1 MLLKLAWR
9 NLWRNKRRTLITTA
23 SIFVAVILSTFMRS
37 LQEGSY
43 NEMIKNAVSFY
54 SGYIQIHKNGYWD
67 EQKLDNSFE
76 DLDVVKAA
84 LSGDKRVTVATP
96 RIESALLISSGEKTH
111 IAQIVGTNPE
121 QEDQLTN
128 LAAKVVE
135 GRYLTSDDQGLMI
148 AAGIAEKLKVGVGDS
163 LILLGQGYHGVS
175 ANEIYPIIGIVKYAS
190 PLLNKRIMFLPLK
203 EAQEMFVA
211 QEMLTSYAINVEN
224 PKQSEK
230 VAQALKAELNSEE
243 YEVMPWT
250 ELSPD
255 LIKMIEG
262 DRAGGYLFMAILYVI
277 IGFGIFGTALM
288 MINERQYEFGVMTAI
303 GMKRGKLAR
312 LLTLEMVIM
321 AILGVIAGFIAAI
334 PIITYFQFNPITF
347 KGEAAKAYEAFNI
360 APIIPTMLDFGV
372 IASQALVV
380 LIITLLISIYP
391 ILQLLR
397 LDPIK
402 AMRT

>member
-9 NLWRNKRRTLITTA
+9 NLWRNKRRTLITIA

-54 SGYIQIHKNGYWD
+54 SGYIQIHKDGYWD

-76 DLDVVKAA
+76 DVELIRTA
-84 LSGDKRVTVATP
+84 LAKESRISSATA
-96 RIESALLISSGEKTH
+96 RLESALLISSGNKTH
-111 IAQIVGTNPE
+111 IAQLVGTEPE

-128 LAAKVVE
+128 LSKKVVE
-135 GRYLTSDDQGLMI
+135 GRYLKADDKGLMI
-148 AAGIAEKLKVGVGDS
+148 AEGIATKLKVGIGDS

-175 ANEIYPIIGIVKYAS
+175 ANEIYPIIGIVKYAN
-190 PLLNKRIMFLPLK
+190 PLLNKRTMFLPIK
-203 EAQEMFVA
+203 EAQQMFVA
-211 QEMLTSYAINVEN
+211 PERLTAFALNLEN
-224 PKQSEK
+224 PKYSEK
-230 VAQALKAELNSEE
+230 VAQALKDEINNPE

-255 LIKMIEG
+255 LINMIEG
-262 DRAGGYLFMAILYVI
+262 DRAGGYIFMGILYLI

-303 GMKRGKLAR
+303 GMKKGKLAQ

-321 AILGVIAGFIAAI
+321 TLLGVLLGFLLALPLIA
-334 PIITYFQFNPITF
+334 YFQFYPITF
-347 KGEAAKAYEAFNI
+347 EGEMAKAYEAFNI
-360 APIIPTMLDFGV
+360 APIIPTAFDLGV
-372 IASQALVV
+372 IVNQALVV
-380 LIITLLISIYP
+380 LFMTLLISIYP
-391 ILQLLR
+391 ILQLLG
-397 LDPIK
+397 LNPIK
-402 AMRT
+402 AMRA

>member
-1 MLLKLAWR
+1 MLFKLAWR

-84 LSGDKRVTVATP
+84 LSGEQRVTVATP

-128 LAAKVVE
+128 LSAKVVE
-135 GRYLTSDDQGLMI
+135 GRYLTSEDQGLMI

-211 QEMLTSYAINVEN
+211 QEMLTSYAISVEN

-230 VAQALKAELNSEE
+230 VAQALKSELNSEE

-255 LIKMIEG
+255 LIKMIES

-303 GMKRGKLAR
+303 GMKKGKLAR

-347 KGEAAKAYEAFNI
+347 EGEAAKAYEAFNI
-360 APIIPTMLDFGV
+360 APIIPTMLDLGV

>member
-76 DLDVVKAA
+76 DVDIVKTA
-84 LSGDKRVTVATP
+84 LAEESRISVATP

-111 IAQIVGTNPE
+111 IAQIVGTEPE
-121 QEDQLTN
+121 QEDQLTR
-128 LAAKVVE
+128 LSEKVVA
-135 GRYLTSDDQGLMI
+135 GRYLKSDDRGLMI
-148 AAGIAEKLKVGVGDS
+148 AQGIAEKLKVGVGDS

-175 ANEIYPIIGIVKYAS
+175 ANEIYPVIGIVKYAS

-211 QEMLTSYAINVEN
+211 PERLTSYAMNIEN
-224 PKQSEK
+224 PKQAEK
-230 VAQALKAELNSEE
+230 VVQALKEDINSEE
-243 YEVMPWT
+243 YEIMPWT
-250 ELSPD
+250 ELSPE

-262 DRAGGYLFMAILYVI
+262 DRAGGYLFMTILYVI

-303 GMKRGKLAR
+303 GMKKGKLAQ

-321 AILGVIAGFIAAI
+321 ALLGVLVGFLAAI
-334 PIITYFQFNPITF
+334 PIISYFQVNPITF
-347 KGEAAKAYEAFNI
+347 EGEAAKAYEKFNI
-360 APIIPTMLDFGV
+360 APIIPTIVDFGV

>member
-1 MLLKLAWR
+1 MLFKLAWR

-76 DLDVVKAA
+76 DLDKIKTA
-84 LSGDKRVTVATP
+84 LSGEQRVTVATP

-111 IAQIVGTNPE
+111 IAQIVGTDPE

-135 GRYLTSDDQGLMI
+135 GRYLTSEDQGLMI
-148 AAGIAEKLKVGVGDS
+148 AQGIAEKLKVGVGDS

-190 PLLNKRIMFLPLK
+190 PLLNKRIMFLPLR

-211 QEMLTSYAINVEN
+211 NEMLTSYAINVEN
-224 PKQSEK
+224 PKQSEL
-230 VAQALKAELNSEE
+230 VAQALKEELNSEE

-303 GMKRGKLAR
+303 GMKRVKLAQ

-321 AILGVIAGFIAAI
+321 AILGVIAGFVAAI
-334 PIITYFQFNPITF
+334 PIIAYFQINPITF
-347 KGEAAKAYEAFNI
+347 EGEAAKAYEAFNI
-360 APIIPTMLDFGV
+360 APIIPTALDMGV

>member
-54 SGYIQIHKNGYWD
+54 SGYIQIHQNGYWD

-76 DLDVVKAA
+76 DIELIKTA
-84 LSGDKRVTVATP
+84 LSEEQRVTVATP

-111 IAQIVGTNPE
+111 IAQIVGTEPE

-128 LAAKVVE
+128 LAEKVVE
-135 GRYLTSDDQGLMI
+135 GRYLTSDDRGLMI
-148 AAGIAEKLKVGVGDS
+148 AQGIAEKLKVGVGDS

-211 QEMLTSYAINVEN
+211 HERLTSYAINVEN
-224 PKQSEK
+224 PKQSES
-230 VAQALKAELNSEE
+230 VAQALKAELDSEA

-303 GMKRGKLAR
+303 GMKKGKLAQ

-321 AILGVIAGFIAAI
+321 AILGVIAGFVAAI
-334 PIITYFQFNPITF
+334 PIITYFQINPITF
-347 KGEAAKAYEAFNI
+347 EGEAAKAYEAFNI
-360 APIIPTMLDFGV
+360 APIIPTALDMGV

>member
-1 MLLKLAWR
+1 MLFKLAWR

-84 LSGDKRVTVATP
+84 LSGEQRVTVATP

-111 IAQIVGTNPE
+111 IAQIVGTDPE

-128 LAAKVVE
+128 LSAKVVD
-135 GRYLTSDDQGLMI
+135 GRYLTAEDEGLMI
-148 AAGIAEKLKVGVGDS
+148 AEGISEKLKVGVGDS

-230 VAQALKAELNSEE
+230 VAQALKVELNSEE

-312 LLTLEMVIM
+312 LLTMEMVIM

-347 KGEAAKAYEAFNI
+347 EGEAAKAYEAFNI